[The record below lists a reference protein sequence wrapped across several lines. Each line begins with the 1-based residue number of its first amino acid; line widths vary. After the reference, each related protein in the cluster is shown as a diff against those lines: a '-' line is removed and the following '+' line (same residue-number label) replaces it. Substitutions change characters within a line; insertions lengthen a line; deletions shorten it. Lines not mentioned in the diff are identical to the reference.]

1 MNNVR
6 TTVLLAGLTGLLLAI
21 GSLCGGSEGMTVMFV
36 ISMVINFVTYWFS
49 DRIVLGMYGAQEVTA
64 KESPDLIRM
73 VAALAQKAKLP
84 MPKVYIIQ
92 TDAPN
97 AFATGRNPHQAA
109 VAVTTGMLKVVDQV
123 ELEGVIAHEL
133 AHIRNRD
140 TLVSSIVASLAGMIT
155 AIAHIAQWAVFWGA
169 GRNGE
174 EGSLLGRAMEGLIL
188 IILTPL
194 AATLLQL
201 GVSRSREYLADES
214 GATIAG
220 NPLALARALEKLEYH
235 AASKLMPEA
244 TPSTSHMFIVNPFS
258 SGSRGLLSNLFST
271 HPSTKD
277 RIARLQELAK
287 RI

>member
-64 KESPDLIRM
+64 KESPDLIRI

-97 AFATGRNPHQAA
+97 AFATGRNPRQAA

-155 AIAHIAQWAVFWGA
+155 TIAHIAQWAVFWGA

-201 GVSRSREYLADES
+201 GVSRSREYLADET
-214 GATIAG
+214 GAAIAG
-220 NPLALARALEKLEYH
+220 NPLALAQALEKLEYH
-235 AASKLMPEA
+235 VASKLMPEA
-244 TPSTSHMFIVNPFS
+244 TPSTSHMFIVSPFS
-258 SGSRGLLSNLFST
+258 SGSRGLLANLFST

-287 RI
+287 HI